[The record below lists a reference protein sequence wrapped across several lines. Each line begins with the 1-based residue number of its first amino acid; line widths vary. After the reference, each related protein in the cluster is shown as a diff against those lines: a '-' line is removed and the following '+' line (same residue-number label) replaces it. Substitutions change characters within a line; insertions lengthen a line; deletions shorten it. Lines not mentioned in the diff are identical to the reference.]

1 MPRGGRYLPYEEE
14 FFSTFRKFEAA
25 SDRGMSDGKASIER
39 NKEGDQYGATNEDK
53 QHELRQEGRRE
64 GVRGRVMVNR
74 RSTAR

>member
-1 MPRGGRYLPYEEE
+1 
-14 FFSTFRKFEAA
+14 
-25 SDRGMSDGKASIER
+25 MSDGKASIER

-64 GVRGRVMVNR
+64 GVQVRGRVMVNR